1 MPKAHIKQSPLLTVR
16 QRTVLAPQLYQGLK
30 VLRMGAAELQQLI
43 QDELNENP
51 VLELPEPVDPG
62 LTVEPQPYREL
73 WNEYIGANRVHD
85 SGRQGETPH
94 PNPVELTASPTTLA
108 EHLGVQLE
116 LQDLTKAQ
124 KRIGRAIIGSLD
136 DNGYLRDTIASLS
149 ETTGEPSGEVEKVL
163 AVIQGFDPP
172 GIAARS
178 LEECLLN
185 QMDPDDAQGLPGKI
199 VSHCL
204 PQLGRGSIGRI
215 ARMLSEDRYRIE
227 YAISLIRRLSPSP
240 GSQFDT
246 SPPAG
251 AAIPDVFIRKSGD
264 GWAILANREITPS
277 LSISRDC
284 ERLVEKLADADARE
298 YIKAKSERARQL
310 IRDVNQRRLTLT
322 RVARAIANAQ
332 EEFFEKG
339 RDSLKPMNLDDIA
352 RVLDVNPSTVS
363 RAIQGKYMST
373 PFGIF
378 EFKFFFSTGYAVASG
393 PDLSATALKERLKKM
408 IAAEDGRR
416 PLSDQK
422 LADAL
427 KRESI
432 SISRR
437 TVTKYREE
445 LGLPASWQRKNSA

>member
-1 MPKAHIKQSPLLTVR
+1 MLTVR

-43 QDELNENP
+43 QSELNENP
-51 VLELPEPVDPG
+51 VLELPEPVDTG
-62 LTVEPQPYREL
+62 LTAESQPYREL
-73 WNEYIGANRVHD
+73 WNEYAGANRIHG
-85 SGRQGETPH
+85 SNRQGETPH

-116 LQDLTKAQ
+116 LQDLAEAEN
-124 KRIGRAIIGSLD
+124 RIGRAIIGSLD
-136 DNGYLRDTIASLS
+136 DNGYLRDSIASLS
-149 ETTGEPSGEVEKVL
+149 ETTSEPPGEVEKVL

-185 QMDPDDAQGLPGKI
+185 QMDPGDAQGLPGRI
-199 VSHCL
+199 VRHCL
-204 PQLGRGSIGRI
+204 PQLGRGSIGSI
-215 ARMLSEDRYRIE
+215 VRMLSENRYRVE
-227 YAISLIRRLSPSP
+227 YAIALIRRLCPSP

-264 GWAILANREITPS
+264 SWAILTNREITPS

-298 YIKAKSERARQL
+298 YIQAKSERARQL
-310 IRDVNQRRLTLT
+310 IKDVNQRRLTLT

-445 LGLPASWQRKNSA
+445 LGLPASWQRKSSA